1 MVLVV
6 WPLQA
11 NGTLCI
17 RFVSH
22 SLPLFLVCLVLFTVW
37 APHVACSPPC
47 HQQQQ
52 QEQPCGWVC
61 VIGGV
66 PVPSVGVGG
75 GVGPSDVWS
84 CCRGLVTLYHCCMSV
99 CCPPSAPAAR
109 HSQLLSALVPTLHRL
124 PWLQCYCC
132 CWCCVEWLWVDHT
145 YKMHLSRIRVH
156 CFLWSTRRCTI
167 QRSCSTHTSND
178 CVARVVL

>member
-52 QEQPCGWVC
+52 QQQPCGWVC

-75 GVGPSDVWS
+75 GGACVW
-84 CCRGLVTLYHCCMSV
+84 CAER
-99 CCPPSAPAAR
+99 
-109 HSQLLSALVPTLHRL
+109 
-124 PWLQCYCC
+124 
-132 CWCCVEWLWVDHT
+132 
-145 YKMHLSRIRVH
+145 
-156 CFLWSTRRCTI
+156 
-167 QRSCSTHTSND
+167 
-178 CVARVVL
+178 RVVMLQRFGHSLPLSHVRLLPSLCTCFSPLPNCFVGTGAHPSPLALAVMLLLLLVLRRMALGRSHIQNAPFTNTCPMLLVEHPSLHNATLVFNTHK

>member
-22 SLPLFLVCLVLFTVW
+22 SLPLFLVVSLISPCGPLIW
-37 APHVACSPPC
+37 RAPPC
-47 HQQQQ
+47 HQQEQQ

-61 VIGGV
+61 VIDV
-66 PVPSVGVGG
+66 CQCQVWVAVEH
-75 GVGPSDVWS
+75 VCVVPSDVWA
-84 CCRGLVTLYHCCMSV
+84 CCRGFDLSLPLSHVCLLPSLCTCCSPLPNCFV
-99 CCPPSAPAAR
+99 GTGSHPSP
-109 HSQLLSALVPTLHRL
+109 LALAV
-124 PWLQCYCC
+124 CYCC

-156 CFLWSTRRCTI
+156 CFLWSTRRCTM
-167 QRSCSTHTSND
+167 QRSCSTHK
-178 CVARVVL
+178 